1 MIEKIL
7 NYFKNLSIRYKL
19 MLTFF
24 LLLFVIAAGVTFA
37 INYYNQRF
45 IGNMTEESNKQIM
58 KEMNAELDSIYAQ
71 INQLYI
77 TFNNQDLYEIFLNED
92 NTSNFQ
98 NIYNVKPGDIMYNE
112 GRILR
117 GYPGTQE
124 SGR

>member
-98 NIYNVKPGDIMYNE
+98 NIYKELQYE
-112 GRILR
+112 K
-117 GYPGTQE
+117 YY
-124 SGR
+124 